1 MSKKKYSHIFSQG
14 KIGKITIPNR
24 MVMAPM
30 GMGIQNAAAEIEE
43 RMVEFYGERAQGGMG
58 LILVEDCYVSSKE
71 EDPYPLYFSAP
82 RIDSQAKVSAF
93 QAVANRIKM
102 YGCVPGLQ
110 LGAGEG
116 RNARQVLPGR
126 LPKTSCKMPTVYS
139 KDIICEEMTKQEIT
153 DLVNRF
159 ARAAKLALMAGF
171 EVIEVHAHSGYLLEQ
186 FLSEAI
192 NKRTDEYGGSHENR
206 FRICTEIRAAIK
218 EAVGDNL
225 GVSIRLSTD
234 HRVPDGITTEEGLEY
249 AKLAEKAGYD
259 AIHVD
264 AGSAKALDWT
274 VPSPYIGRTPL
285 RQYAKLVKEVVNIP
299 VITVGSY
306 LMPEDAEEALAA
318 GDADFV
324 CLGRPILA
332 DPNWVNK
339 ALRGQEDQI
348 RACIQCNERCSE
360 WAFTSKRPTC
370 SVNPMCGF
378 ESTMHIAPADKPRN
392 ITIVG
397 GGPAGMVAGLVASR
411 RGHKVTLMEQKDVLG
426 GWMNLICKEKGKL
439 GIKNYRKYIIK
450 QVEDSDIDVRLGC
463 EATLENIKATNPDAV
478 IAATGSYLFVPGFLN
493 ADSDNIVTIEQL
505 YDRELKGDENI
516 VVLGGGVNGSEV
528 AMYLA
533 QDGHK
538 VTVVEMTSEFSANL
552 GLMNRFSII
561 SELNKNENITLM
573 PNTKSKCVE
582 GNVLVCENTAG
593 EEIRLPFDL
602 LISAIGMGSNKEL
615 AGQLEEEFN
624 EVYTIGDAELHL
636 KIGDAVHRGFFTALK
651 L

>member
-1 MSKKKYSHIFSQG
+1 MSRKKYPHIFSEG
-14 KIGKITIPNR
+14 KIGNITIPNR

-30 GMGIQNAAAEIEE
+30 GVGIQNAAAEIED

-71 EDPYPLYFSAP
+71 EDPYPLFFSAP

-126 LPKTSCKMPTVYS
+126 MPKTSCRMPTVYS
-139 KDIICEEMTKQEIT
+139 KDIICEEMTKEEIS
-153 DLVNRF
+153 DLVSRF
-159 ARAAKLALMAGF
+159 ARAARLALMAGF
-171 EVIEVHAHSGYLLEQ
+171 EVVEVHAHSGYLLEQ
-186 FLSEAI
+186 YLSEAI
-192 NKRTDEYGGSHENR
+192 NKRTDEYGGSYENR
-206 FRICTEIRAAIK
+206 FRICKEIREAIRD
-218 EAVGDNL
+218 AVGDKL

-249 AKLAEKAGYD
+249 AKLAEEAGYD
-259 AIHVD
+259 AVHVD

-274 VPSPYIGRTPL
+274 VPSPYIGKTPL
-285 RQYAKLVKEVVNIP
+285 RQYAKLVKERVNIP

-306 LMPEDAEEALAA
+306 LMPDEAEEALAA

-324 CLGRPILA
+324 ALGRPILA
-332 DPNWVNK
+332 DPDWVNK
-339 ALRGQEDQI
+339 ALRGQEDLI
-348 RACIQCNERCSE
+348 RGCIQCNERCSE

-378 ESTMHIAPADKPRN
+378 EGTLHITPAQMPRN

-411 RGHKVTLMEQKDVLG
+411 RGHKVTLLEKKNELG

-439 GIKNYRKYIIK
+439 GIKNYRKYIIN
-450 QVEDSDIDVRLGC
+450 QVEMSNIDVRLGC
-463 EATLENIKATNPDAV
+463 EATVENVKATNPDAV
-478 IAATGSYLFVPGFLN
+478 IAATGSYLFVPDFLG
-493 ADSDNIVTIEQL
+493 ATGDNVVTIEQL
-505 YDRELKGDENI
+505 YDRKLNGDEKI

-538 VTVVEMTSEFSANL
+538 VTVVEMTSDFSVNL
-552 GLMNRFSII
+552 GIMNRFSIV
-561 SELNKNENITLM
+561 SELNKNKNITLC
-573 PNTKSKCVE
+573 PNTKSKCID
-582 GNVLVCENTAG
+582 GNVLVCENAEG

-602 LISAIGMGSNKEL
+602 LVSAIGMGSNDEL
-615 AGQLEEEFN
+615 AKKLDEEFN
-624 EVYTIGDAELHL
+624 EVYIIGDAEQHL
-636 KIGDAVHRGFFTALK
+636 KIGDAVHRGFFTAMK